1 MAGRQPSFAG
11 HEPVRAQVLVG
22 GRVQLDQA
30 LLPKL
35 HHRYRGEGLRDGADP
50 KDRVLGHWSSRPGVR
65 DAVTGE
71 PERSPA
77 NYTDR
82 QTNSRPAIQ
91 NRIDLGIYFMLIDL
105 WHGLSFDSN

>member
-1 MAGRQPSFAG
+1 
-11 HEPVRAQVLVG
+11 
-22 GRVQLDQA
+22 
-30 LLPKL
+30 LLPQL
-35 HHRYRGEGLRDGADP
+35 HHRNCGEGLRDRADP
-50 KDRVLGHWSSRPGVR
+50 KDRVLGHCYGRLGVR

-71 PERSPA
+71 PERSIA

-91 NRIDLGIYFMLIDL
+91 DRIDLGVYFMLIDL